1 MNITKDKIEY
11 IKGDKVKT
19 FKIPKEDRNIN
30 FKKWSY
36 GDVLQYIKLTKQKN
50 KKPNNK
56 NKIKYTRLRT
66 VKDNKII
73 NGKKTINEL
82 KEEYVLMSNRYGSD
96 SPQARSIL
104 DQINE
109 YGDKIINPL
118 YQEYLKVMDPNN
130 PFKLTQNQFCDML
143 DRKFNELLQNE
154 GLYYFYITNTKLR
167 FNYGNGG
174 YNTFNVFSKLINKDK
189 ENYNLQ
195 IKDDTKIY
203 HPFIIKNYIFKDI
216 VNKIKNLCNLDDFKD
231 FYKWN
236 NNLSVVKYKEVI
248 SHEDDFKKS
257 GLFPTVIG
265 PNDGYLMICYDIF
278 EYIMSK
284 NDGEIRNKIFYCQ
297 YMQEKENP
305 TFTYGNYIIINNDII
320 DYKNFIKY
328 FMDDEINYN
337 GKNLDLAFTNLMIS
351 KTLQKCGLNPNMYK
365 DAFGVKE
372 NEIFGTK
379 IKDDSNAMEIE
390 NNEDNENKEK
400 EDEENKKMK
409 KEFDDLRKERMKKK
423 SEFYTN
429 NKNKNQDYYEWMNKN
444 KTKDD
449 ELTFKMSEDS
459 EDEED
464 SENDDEIPTTKID
477 IPKPI
482 EPIVTTENK
491 IIPIVPKQPDEIK
504 IAKPDILKPIDPNTL
519 SPTTIGVPPIGQPI
533 HDPNNMPPVYPPT
546 LPIKINNIPP
556 VGPSTEPII
565 PTYNPNN
572 QPIIPMLPP
581 VGPPTEPIKQ
591 PNPLD
596 GLPTYNFIDNK
607 PITPIMPP
615 IAPPKYEKDDE
626 VNDDNE
632 IKPTILNNDNSIP
645 VPDELFENC
654 DKVYAYCYYNENQYL
669 QLYAIIL
676 TDKNNKL
683 IKCVTIDELEEN
695 EQIFTDLF
703 TSIYSYYSEAI
714 NDFEQ
719 NYKLPKQKINQSLNI
734 TYQIKIR
741 QIVKQI
747 KEDIKVHVIECY
759 GLYDAKD
766 KLKKYLNKEK
776 LDLRG
781 PISYSPQIM
790 ARVYFG
796 ENETTKGGFE
806 IPTVMGIITYSTY
819 NKDIIK
825 KHSLIKIQDVK
836 IETNYMNKLNDITN
850 EKIKQ
855 YENYR
860 KNDETTKII
869 KENILLKI
877 KLDLNCE
884 VEYIDNGVDKLM
896 EDLTKTKLKPLPK
909 QGEGIVDSIK
919 DFINF
924 RKDVKE
930 TEYYLLQRIIKLES
944 EMKNVKNKLVSNDI
958 RTNLNKINYQ
968 PNDNDNDDWDNEGN
982 GFTCSRC
989 GKINP
994 KFFNGNYPTLSEFRE
1009 QFSKL

>member
-30 FKKWSY
+30 FKKWSF

-50 KKPNNK
+50 KKSKRSKSKNT

-66 VKDNKII
+66 VKDNLII
-73 NGKKTINEL
+73 NGKKSVNQL
-82 KEEYVLMSNRYGSD
+82 KEEYVLMSNIYGANSQ
-96 SPQARSIL
+96 QARSIL
-104 DQINE
+104 DQLNE
-109 YGDKIINPL
+109 YGEKIINPL
-118 YQEYLKVMDPNN
+118 YQEYLKVMDPKN
-130 PFKLTQNQFCDML
+130 PFRLSQNQFCLML
-143 DRKFNELLQNE
+143 DRKFNELMSNDTN
-154 GLYYFYITNTKLR
+154 YYWYIKNTKQEIDIGMEKPDNL
-167 FNYGNGG
+167 
-174 YNTFNVFSKLINKDK
+174 NVFSKLINKD
-189 ENYNLQ
+189 EDNYNLQ
-195 IKDDTKIY
+195 IRDDIKFYFGFTIKDGNIDGVI
-203 HPFIIKNYIFKDI
+203 D
-216 VNKIKNLCNLDDFKD
+216 KIKKECEDKEKDFRR

-236 NNLSVVKYKEVI
+236 NKYCKVRTRNINTNEYQK
-248 SHEDDFKKS
+248 DFQND
-257 GLFPTVIG
+257 GLFQKLL
-265 PNDGYLMICYDIF
+265 NDTYDYIWICYDLF
-278 EYIMSK
+278 EYMMSK
-284 NDGEIRNKIFYCQ
+284 DNGKLRNKIFYCQ
-297 YMQEKENP
+297 YMAEK
-305 TFTYGNYIIINNDII
+305 TYDSFNYKQYVIINNDII
-320 DYKNFIKY
+320 EVGNFIKY
-328 FMDDEINYN
+328 FMDDDIEFK
-337 GKNLDLAFTNLMIS
+337 GDNLDLAFTNLIIS
-351 KTLQKCGLNPNMYK
+351 KTLEKCGLNSNMFK
-365 DAFGVKE
+365 NAFDVKE
-372 NEIFGTK
+372 NEISGTT
-379 IKDDSNAMEIE
+379 IE
-390 NNEDNENKEK
+390 PDNKMIIDNRDFEEDNE
-400 EDEENKKMK
+400 EDIKNELDNIK
-409 KEFDDLRKERMKKK
+409 KERMKKK

-429 NKNKNQDYYEWMNKN
+429 NKNRNQDYYEWMNKN

-519 SPTTIGVPPIGQPI
+519 PPIGQPI
-533 HDPNNMPPVYPPT
+533 HDPVNMPPVYPP
-546 LPIKINNIPP
+546 
-556 VGPSTEPII
+556 TEPII

-572 QPIIPMLPP
+572 QPIIPILPP

-607 PITPIMPP
+607 PITPIIPP
-615 IAPPKYEKDDE
+615 IAPPKYEKDDK

-654 DKVYAYCYYNENQYL
+654 DKVYAYCYYNDDNYL

-695 EQIFTDLF
+695 EQIFTDIF
-703 TSIYSYYSEAI
+703 TSIYSYYSETI

-719 NYKLPKQKINQSLNI
+719 NYQLTKQQINKSLKI
-734 TYQIKIR
+734 TYKIKIG
-741 QIVKQI
+741 ILIKQI
-747 KEDIKVHVIECY
+747 KEDIKIHVIECY
-759 GLYDAKD
+759 SLNDAKD
-766 KLKKYLNKEK
+766 KLNKYLNNEK
-776 LDLRG
+776 LDLRTVK
-781 PISYSPQIM
+781 YSPQIM

-819 NKDIIK
+819 NNNIIK
-825 KHSLIKIQDVK
+825 KHSLIKIQNVK

-869 KENILLKI
+869 KENILLRIKI
-877 KLDLNCE
+877 DLKCE

-958 RTNLNKINYQ
+958 RTNLNKINYGG
-968 PNDNDNDDWDNEGN
+968 NDDDNDNDDWDNEGN
-982 GFTCSRC
+982 GFNNHFTCSRC